1 MFDFGIGYTEIL
13 VIAVVALIVIGPKDL
28 PRVLRALGRM
38 TAKLRGMA
46 REFQGHLDAAMRET
60 GFDEVKKDLQSIKSI
75 NPVADVA
82 EDIQKQNDD
91 FKKYFGDASGNPV
104 EPAKAKQPAEAKAE
118 PSPADNEFDKY
129 FAKTKSESVQS

>member
-1 MFDFGIGYTEIL
+1 
-13 VIAVVALIVIGPKDL
+13 
-28 PRVLRALGRM
+28 
-38 TAKLRGMA
+38 
-46 REFQGHLDAAMRET
+46 MRET